1 MAILRQCGL
10 AAASL
15 LLATHTA
22 FAVGNNFVVKNIRV
36 VGLQGLSSQ
45 TVINYM
51 PIKVGQTLQ
60 AGDTANIISAL
71 YQTGFFSDVS
81 LSQQGNTLIVNV
93 TERAVIANIK
103 VTGNSLIASD
113 QINNVLKQTGLTKG
127 QTLDKSVLD
136 DVTKSLKSAY
146 DLQGHYNARVTTVI
160 TPISRH
166 RVNVEI
172 HISEG
177 RVALVENIQILGNH
191 VFSQKELL
199 NTFVVTTPKWNS
211 FYTRADHYSKDA
223 FHASLEQLANYYFDR
238 GYLHFHV
245 DSANAVLSPDR
256 KSVTLVVHVTEG
268 AQYKL
273 SGYNF
278 SGQLVV
284 SPETYESLPEFK
296 ALKRGDV
303 FSRQKILDASNAI
316 QQTLGDK
323 GYAFANVNVVP
334 GFNENNKTVSV
345 TFQISPSRRV
355 YVHQV
360 TFKGN
365 TSTSDEVLRSAMQQ
379 PEGGVYSTTALS
391 QSAQKLNMLGY
402 FNNIKETTTPVP
414 GTNNQVD
421 LNYAVSEQP
430 SAAATAGAGYGT
442 DGFVLNAGVNEQ
454 NFMGTGRQVG
464 VNFAT
469 SPYQRSYSFNYN
481 NPNYTADGVQRGFNL
496 FSTKTL
502 PGNINIS
509 PYEFTQYGGNMVY
522 SVPFSFSDSYQFGI
536 GVQRTILTPDFN
548 PSAQI
553 RAFLKNEGDI
563 INPND
568 SASFNQTMLT
578 AGWTRNKLDRPFLP
592 TEGTLQ
598 NATLQV
604 SAPLAGRKLDYY
616 KLGYQFRGYYPIA
629 AGFIGS
635 LVGNLGYG
643 GGYGGTEGLPFF
655 ANYYAGGLTPQGEV
669 RGFETNT
676 LGPLD
681 SQGNPLGGNA
691 LMTASAELILPHPIS
706 GDTFR
711 TRVFVDAGNVFSTWN
726 MYGTLK
732 NTPDQPDQEGIHL
745 GRLRYSTGVDFEFRL
760 PVLNAVLEFSLA
772 KALNPK
778 KYDQTQAF
786 NFNIGTSF

>member
-1 MAILRQCGL
+1 MTILRQCGL
-10 AAASL
+10 AAVSV

-22 FAVGNNFVVKNIRV
+22 WAASNSFVVKNIRV
-36 VGLQGLSSQ
+36 TGLDGLSPQ

-51 PIKVGQTLQ
+51 PVKVGQTLQ
-60 AGDTANIISAL
+60 PGDTANIISSL

-81 LSQQGNTLIVNV
+81 LSREGNTLIVNV

-103 VTGNSLIASD
+103 VTGNSLIDSG
-113 QINNVLKQTGLTKG
+113 QINTVLKETGLTKG
-127 QTLDKSVLD
+127 QALDQSVLD

-166 RVNVEI
+166 RVNIEI
-172 HISEG
+172 QISEG
-177 RVALVENIQILGNH
+177 RVALVDNIQILGNH
-191 VFSQKELL
+191 VFSRKELL
-199 NTFVVTTPKWNS
+199 GTFVLTEPKWNS
-211 FYTRADHYSKDA
+211 FYTREDHYSKDA
-223 FHASLEQLANYYFDR
+223 FHASLEQMANYYFDR
-238 GYLHFHV
+238 GYLHFRI

-268 AQYKL
+268 AQYRLDNYK
-273 SGYNF
+273 F

-284 SPETYESLPEFK
+284 SPQTYENLPAFK
-296 ALKRGDV
+296 ALKHGEV
-303 FSRQKILDASNAI
+303 FSRKKIVAASDSI

-323 GYAFANVNVVP
+323 GFAFANVNVIP
-334 GFNENNKTVSV
+334 SFNEDNKTVSV
-345 TFQISPSRRV
+345 NFQINPSRRM

-360 TFKGN
+360 NFTGN
-365 TSTSDEVLRSAMQQ
+365 TSTADQVLRSAMQQ
-379 PEGGVYSTTALS
+379 PEGGVYSATALG
-391 QSAQKLNMLGY
+391 QSEQKLNMLGY
-402 FNNIKETTTPVP
+402 LSNIKETTTPVP
-414 GTNNQVD
+414 GKNNQVD
-421 LNYAVSEQP
+421 LNYNVTEEP

-442 DGFVLNAGVNEQ
+442 DGFVVNAGVNES

-464 VNFAT
+464 INFAT

-481 NPNYTADGVQRGFNL
+481 NPNYTPDGVQRGFNL

-502 PGNINIS
+502 PGNLNIA
-509 PYEFTQYGGNMVY
+509 PYEFTEYGGNMVY

-536 GVQRTILTPDFN
+536 GLQRTELTPDFG

-553 RAFLKNEGDI
+553 LAFLKNEGDT
-563 INPND
+563 
-568 SASFNQTMLT
+568 FNQTMLT
-578 AGWTRNKLDRPFLP
+578 AGWTRDKRDRPFLP
-592 TEGTLQ
+592 TNGSLQ
-598 NATLQV
+598 IATLQV
-604 SAPLAGRKLDYY
+604 SAPFVGEDLNYY
-616 KLGYQFRGYYPIA
+616 KLGYQFHGYYPIA

-635 LVGNLGYG
+635 LKGSLGYG
-643 GGYGGTEGLPFF
+643 GGYGSTQGLPFF

-669 RGFETNT
+669 RGYETNS

-691 LMTASAELILPHPIS
+691 LISASAELILPHPVS

-711 TRVFVDAGNVFSTWN
+711 TSVFVDGGNVFNTWN
-726 MYGTLK
+726 VYNTMR
-732 NTPDQPDQEGIHL
+732 NTPDFPDQEGIHL
-745 GRLRYSTGVDFEFRL
+745 GSLRYSTGVDFEFRL

-778 KYDQTQAF
+778 KYDQRQAF